1 MKKLY
6 LLICALL
13 TLPFALSAEDTNGH
27 ISEGFE
33 NMSFNLTSQND
44 KATAQT
50 TYTDINGNPGTINWR
65 FDRTTDGS
73 LYFNVSTSGYGNENS
88 KNCIQSYTSTSDNV
102 KIKYNRIFVEVK
114 KGTVQF
120 YYRAITTITSNY
132 VKVYKADAST
142 YTLDS
147 ELYSDTEPSTAYK
160 QTSEISIEEDGM
172 ICIEVCGVYLDDYTN
187 DQLVD
192 KAVNITG
199 QVYYKDAEGVK
210 HGVKNSIVYIGT
222 TSTTCD
228 EDGKY
233 SLQCYKGEGRTIKV
247 ECPYDQEN
255 KIYFGVPSPE
265 GYTLDVIG
273 DTEFNIQVLQGRD
286 GTQHEQFAKYTFNDW
301 VGTDSTII
309 SDVTQSDGWGY
320 IPLSGNTYKS
330 NEIVLEVEGS
340 EKWLRGSGSTTESPK
355 AVFPVKGSDKSGCTI
370 SFMAKGSTSSGTKVE
385 FYAVTAN
392 DDGSF
397 TAKDLVATVDLSN
410 KLDYSNFTG
419 PYTAKL
425 NSDVVRYADNQYLA
439 MAIYKSVRVDN
450 LTVEYDKAVGVEATL
465 PLKGTIKAGSDP
477 VEGAEVT
484 ITTEIEPLGT
494 FTYTTTTDADG
505 NYEFT
510 TKRDDNNLLIS
521 DDVAGNL
528 AYTITVSKTSAN
540 YQPVTVTKYF
550 IYDENLE
557 NYTYD
562 LNLGKLECSVTYY
575 PNTSVDSGNQNTG
588 EAASNPNVVL
598 TFYDPSGE
606 RVTDNAPFNNIFSM
620 DRKDTNTQINDKEGD
635 YTGYSVHAT
644 LHNYYMTTVPYD
656 ATDNSA
662 AKGVNTLP
670 IENNKVNIYLHPQ
683 GTGGSLV
690 DPINEKD
697 YHYILISFDN
707 HKLSFNKEKGTVI
720 FEHKDY
726 VPNSGDNNNS
736 SQSTAPRR
744 TETSSSTEQWS
755 STRVPMVVEQ
765 DGNNLRVYK
774 DMKAAWNITLENY
787 SNYTL
792 TFPAG
797 SVTIDDYVCDYN
809 LDYTIG
815 IETDVF
821 SIDANTNPLVDVY
834 TTSGILVHRGID
846 KNNLDQ
852 LPAGIYIVRA
862 QDKTYKM
869 IQR

>member
-1 MKKLY
+1 
-6 LLICALL
+6 
-13 TLPFALSAEDTNGH
+13 
-27 ISEGFE
+27 
-33 NMSFNLTSQND
+33 MSFNLTSQNA

-50 TYTDINGNPGTINWR
+50 SYTDINGNTGTINWR
-65 FDRTTDGS
+65 FVRTTDGS
-73 LYFNVSTSGYGNENS
+73 LDFKVYTYNEGYENS
-88 KNCIQSYTSTSDNV
+88 KNCIRSAISNSAN
-102 KIKYNRIFVEVK
+102 IKYNHIFVEVK

-120 YYRAITTITSNY
+120 YYRAITSNSSNY

-142 YTLDS
+142 YTLDT

-160 QTSEISIEEDGM
+160 QSSEISIEEDGM

-192 KAVNITG
+192 KTVNITG

-233 SLQCYKGEGRTIKV
+233 SLQCYKGNGRTIKV

-255 KIYFGVPSPE
+255 NIYFGVPSPA
-265 GYTLDVIG
+265 GYTLDVTD
-273 DTEFNIQVLQGRD
+273 DTEFNIQVLQGID
-286 GTQHEQFAKYTFNDW
+286 GTQHEQFAKYTFDDW
-301 VGTDSTII
+301 VGTDGSVI
-309 SDVTQSDGWGY
+309 SNVTQSDGWGY
-320 IPLSGNTYKS
+320 IPLSGNTDPSK
-330 NEIVLEVEGS
+330 NIVLDVGDS
-340 EKWLRGSGSTTESPK
+340 GQWLRGTSSTTESPK

-370 SFMAKGSTSSGTKVE
+370 SFNAMGLNNSDSKVE
-385 FYAVTAN
+385 FYTVTAN
-392 DDGSF
+392 ADGSF
-397 TAKDLVATVDLSN
+397 TAKDLVETVDLKD
-410 KLDYSNFTG
+410 KLIYDSFTG
-419 PYTAKL
+419 PFTIEL
-425 NSDVVRYADNQYLA
+425 SSDVVRYADNQYLA
-439 MAIYKSVRVDN
+439 IAIYNSVRVDN

-465 PLKGTIKAGSDP
+465 PLNGTIKAGSDP
-477 VEGAEVT
+477 IEGAEVT
-484 ITTEIEPLGT
+484 ISAEIEPLGT

-528 AYTITVSKTSAN
+528 AYTITVSKTGSKYKSAS
-540 YQPVTVTKYF
+540 VSKYF
-550 IYDENLE
+550 SYDESLQ
-557 NYTYD
+557 NYTCD
-562 LNLGKLECSVTYY
+562 FNLDINPFECSVTYY